1 MKVRLIFCFISILIV
16 AALIMSCG
24 ESGET
29 TAKTVTPLDKSINDE
44 GIKVTTVPE
53 IFAPEIDFA
62 VAIEEIRALHKSHNA
77 VVNMNFPK
85 EVNKVMEFRLDSG
98 SVLMAHSFFGNPVS
112 GRTRQKMRALWTGI
126 FKRKN
131 RWNMETKIE
140 TVRIERKRGQLAAA
154 EGTFKY
160 VANQT
165 LPLKALY
172 QMDKE
177 GFWKIKAI
185 DCGDSSLIKGFKLS
199 G

>member
-1 MKVRLIFCFISILIV
+1 MKIRLVFCFISILI
-16 AALIMSCG
+16 ATILIVSCG
-24 ESGET
+24 DSGDT
-29 TAKTVTPLDKSINDE
+29 TAKIVTPLEKPTDD
-44 GIKVTTVPE
+44 
-53 IFAPEIDFA
+53 
-62 VAIEEIRALHKSHNA
+62 EEIKGTEVLEINFAAEEAAVRALHKFHDGA
-77 VVNMNFPK
+77 VSAQKPEAN
-85 EVNKVMEFRLDSG
+85 EVMKSWVGSG
-98 SVLMAHSFFGNPVS
+98 SALMAHTFSGNLAA
-112 GRTRQKMRALWTGI
+112 GRTRQKVRALWTGI
-126 FKRKN
+126 FSRKN
-131 RWNMETKIE
+131 RWKMETKIE
-140 TVRIERKRGQLAAA
+140 TVKIEKKRGQLAVA